1 MHALKN
7 GLDTILK
14 WASVILFALLVII
27 VVWQVF
33 TRQVIQDPATW
44 TEEAARYTFVWLGFF
59 ASALVFSERGHIA
72 VDALVRLLPEPVQR
86 GVAVFVQLA
95 IIAFAA
101 IVMIWG
107 GWRAAQGALNQS
119 LTALPFTVGQMY
131 LVMPITGVLVVV
143 YALYH
148 VVAVIRRQ
156 EEAVEIDENP
166 DVV

>member
-1 MHALKN
+1 MHVLKS
-7 GLDTILK
+7 GLDAVLK
-14 WASVILFALLVII
+14 WASIILFAVLVGV

-59 ASALVFSERGHIA
+59 AAALVFSERGHIA
-72 VDALVRLLPEPVQR
+72 VDALVRLLPEAVQR
-86 GVAVFVQLA
+86 VIAVLVQLA
-95 IIAFAA
+95 IIAFAG
-101 IVMIWG
+101 IVLIWG
-107 GWRAAQGALNQS
+107 GWRAARGAMNQN
-119 LTALPFTVGQMY
+119 LIALPFTVGQMY
-131 LVMPITGVLVVV
+131 LVIPVTGVLVVV

-148 VVAVIRRQ
+148 VIAVISRQ